1 MPVWL
6 SINTDS
12 SFVLF
17 CFVFYKS
24 KYIKI
29 PLLEK
34 TMTWKD
40 DPTVLKLKKQLKAK
54 RYIKEA
60 TP

>member
-12 SFVLF
+12 SFVFLK
-17 CFVFYKS
+17 KS

-29 PLLEK
+29 SLLEK
-34 TMTWKD
+34 IMTWKD
-40 DPTVLKLKKQLKAK
+40 HSTVLKLKKQLKAK

>member
-12 SFVLF
+12 SF
-17 CFVFYKS
+17 CFLES

-34 TMTWKD
+34 I
-40 DPTVLKLKKQLKAK
+40 TVLKGSFHNLKTIKQFKARK
-54 RYIKEA
+54 YIKEVI
-60 TP
+60 PELK